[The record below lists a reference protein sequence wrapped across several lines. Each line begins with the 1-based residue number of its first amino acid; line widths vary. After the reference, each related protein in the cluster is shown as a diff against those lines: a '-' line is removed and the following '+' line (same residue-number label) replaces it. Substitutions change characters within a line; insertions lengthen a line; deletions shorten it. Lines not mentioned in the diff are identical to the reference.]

1 MRKHEEPKIIIEKIE
16 INIYLSSKDDD
27 SKKEPVIKQ
36 IATIVGILAGT
47 TAIITFVITR
57 FFN

>member
-1 MRKHEEPKIIIEKIE
+1 MKKRDKPKIIIHKIE
-16 INIYLSSKDDD
+16 IHIHIENNDEKQ
-27 SKKEPVIKQ
+27 KEPVIKQ

>member
-1 MRKHEEPKIIIEKIE
+1 MKKRDKPKIIIQKIE
-16 INIYLSSKDDD
+16 IHIHFENNDGKQ
-27 SKKEPVIKQ
+27 KEPVIKQ

>member
-1 MRKHEEPKIIIEKIE
+1 MKKRDKPKIIIQKIE
-16 INIYLSSKDDD
+16 IHVHLENNDGKQ
-27 SKKEPVIKQ
+27 KEPVIKQ